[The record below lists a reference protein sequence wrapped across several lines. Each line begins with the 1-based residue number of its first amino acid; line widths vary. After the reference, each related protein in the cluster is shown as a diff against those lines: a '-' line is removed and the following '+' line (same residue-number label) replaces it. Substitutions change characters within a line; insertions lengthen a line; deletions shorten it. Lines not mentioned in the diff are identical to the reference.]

1 MARPKKKPEYN
12 SEEVSQQV
20 IEAVTDAYLN
30 PSEGTA
36 DENGKMCLNLLSED
50 FSISRLKARKMLI
63 TSGAYKTP
71 LSRRINELY
80 MDGKTI
86 KEIQEITKLSF
97 ASISGYL
104 PYQKTIYNLEK
115 STLLAERLR
124 KYRSR
129 KAAVIQLTSVLNG
142 GDPTYIEQRL
152 FYVSMGVSVLF
163 TIFGG
168 IAINLLYGEA
178 YLPAVNPLRVATW
191 YIAFSY
197 LGVARN
203 AWLVCEN
210 KQRYL
215 KYIYL
220 IAAIANIL
228 LNLIFIPF
236 FGATGAAIASLISQI
251 MTSLVIPSFNK
262 NMRQNAK
269 LMVDAIFFRIR

>member
-142 GDPTYIEQRL
+142 GDATYIEQRL
-152 FYVSMGVSVLF
+152 WSTLAVFEGYPFQTAAGQRYYYTIKGNEMFFSCDDKSVSQANVYMALETVIKLQKTGTRITVPEMLKC
-163 TIFGG
+163 FG
-168 IAINLLYGEA
+168 A
-178 YLPAVNPLRVATW
+178 
-191 YIAFSY
+191 SY
-197 LGVARN
+197 LYPVFKRLGVIRDGEEN
-203 AWLVCEN
+203 A
-210 KQRYL
+210 
-215 KYIYL
+215 
-220 IAAIANIL
+220 
-228 LNLIFIPF
+228 
-236 FGATGAAIASLISQI
+236 
-251 MTSLVIPSFNK
+251 
-262 NMRQNAK
+262 
-269 LMVDAIFFRIR
+269 